1 MSSDLRIKHDEGLRR
16 RAADLFARGYGYRS
30 AATALALPPGTVRQ
44 WSCTY
49 ESLGLEGLLVMGS
62 SHSRY
67 TFEQKVAA
75 ANAVVDEGMRIADAM
90 AEFGIASRS
99 AIQKWC
105 RDYREGGEDALRPK
119 PKGRRKGSVAPPK
132 ELTREQELEIQV
144 RKLRAEN
151 AYLKK
156 LEALRV
162 EEELRTGS
170 RPRW

>member
-1 MSSDLRIKHDEGLRR
+1 MSRDLRIKYDEGLRR
-16 RAADLFARGYGYRS
+16 RAADLFAKGYGYRS
-30 AATALALPPGTVRQ
+30 AATMLALPPGTVRQ

-62 SHSRY
+62 MHVRY
-67 TFEQKVAA
+67 TFEQKAA
-75 ANAVVDEGMRIADAM
+75 AAKAIVDEGMRLADAM

-99 AIQKWC
+99 AIQRWC
-105 RDYREGGEDALRPK
+105 REYREGGEGALRPK
-119 PKGRRKGSVAPPK
+119 PKGRPKGSAAQPK
-132 ELTREQELEIQV
+132 ELTREQELELQV
-144 RKLRAEN
+144 RKLQAEN